1 MDLNSDDDS
10 FELDPQ
16 EFIFVIDRSG
26 SMYWGE
32 KAIKT
37 AKEALKLFLH
47 SLPDGSYFNVVSFGS
62 SYEYLFKES
71 VVVPFNQENM
81 TNAINEIEKF
91 DLDYMD
97 LGGTEIYEP
106 LDSIFKEQITVDLKR
121 QVFLLTD
128 GQVHNTD

>member
-1 MDLNSDDDS
+1 
-10 FELDPQ
+10 
-16 EFIFVIDRSG
+16 
-26 SMYWGE
+26 
-32 KAIKT
+32 
-37 AKEALKLFLH
+37 
-47 SLPDGSYFNVVSFGS
+47 LPDGSYFNVVSFGS